1 MTMQRTLKLY
11 KLPENTKVPG
21 FRKLVYTDIPQAH
34 KILTEVSA
42 RPELFD
48 IFDRFATSI
57 FCIHIRLTVLREIR
71 SCSAILSR
79 RI

>member
-34 KILTEVSA
+34 KILTEVSIS
-42 RPELFD
+42 RIFN
-48 IFDRFATSI
+48 IFDHCSSI
-57 FCIHIRLTVLREIR
+57 YYTRLTV
-71 SCSAILSR
+71 SR
-79 RI
+79 KI

>member
-34 KILTEVSA
+34 KILTEVSKV
-42 RPELFD
+42 RK
-48 IFDRFATSI
+48 IVI
-57 FCIHIRLTVLREIR
+57 
-71 SCSAILSR
+71 
-79 RI
+79 